1 MIVLSLVLSLIML
14 EVHTHICGCTCCGFC
29 VIRFA
34 VFRRSLRASESLAE
48 DVAVEAEELGELMFA
63 KRQLA

>member
-1 MIVLSLVLSLIML
+1 MV
-14 EVHTHICGCTCCGFC
+14 
-29 VIRFA
+29 RFA